1 MGGDYPQPATGPVGR
16 CHTDDRWALSD
27 PTTKVSTVLHT
38 AVLEPVRDEFWPS
51 RRIDAFDE
59 FCRR

>member
-1 MGGDYPQPATGPVGR
+1 M
-16 CHTDDRWALSD
+16 
-27 PTTKVSTVLHT
+27 LHT